1 MCDAARGDAER
12 AESRASKTSK
22 DEQVVERS
30 EAPRPCLRALLDL
43 GSRLIYRARRT
54 LSNHQQLS
62 SGPPAHRRPQQR
74 QFTKPSSSARPS
86 AMFSTRLHSSTSNS
100 AAFEQS
106 NADLTLLAQS
116 LSKSKRITDQ
126 MTSRLGDFDDRL
138 ARLEKV
144 SFADCTGAAE
154 EGYLNA
160 DLLFCSTPESGPDS
174 PSNGEADTRLQE

>member
-1 MCDAARGDAER
+1 
-12 AESRASKTSK
+12 
-22 DEQVVERS
+22 VRS
-30 EAPRPCLRALLDL
+30 
-43 GSRLIYRARRT
+43 S
-54 LSNHQQLS
+54 
-62 SGPPAHRRPQQR
+62 
-74 QFTKPSSSARPS
+74 S

-144 SFADCTGAAE
+144 SLADYTRAAKGGTSNTDLALRCT
-154 EGYLNA
+154 L
-160 DLLFCSTPESGPDS
+160 ESGPDS
-174 PSNGEADTRLQE
+174 PSNGEADTRVQE